1 MNTTFNNTKKVINN
15 LYTKGKLTD
24 TMKNALKEKIDV
36 FYLNNRITNDEYNML
51 MKLLEGEENA

>member
-24 TMKNALKEKIDV
+24 TMKNSLKEKIDV

>member
-1 MNTTFNNTKKVINN
+1 MNTTFDNTKKVINN

>member
-15 LYTKGKLTD
+15 LYTKGKLTE

>member
-36 FYLNNRITNDEYNML
+36 FYLNNRITNDESNML